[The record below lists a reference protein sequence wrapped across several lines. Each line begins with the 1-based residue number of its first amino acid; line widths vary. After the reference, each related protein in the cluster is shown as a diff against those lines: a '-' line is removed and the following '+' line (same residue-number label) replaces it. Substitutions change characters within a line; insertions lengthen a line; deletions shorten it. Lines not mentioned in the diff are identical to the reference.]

1 MCFYYKKNP
10 ARSMRYKNRTQC
22 FSWNLYYICKV
33 LNGNLQNLNLAGRSR
48 DITPEL
54 KNLKSKG
61 KLGLLFMIPPG
72 LAYNIKMIRRRGSWE
87 IGMFLQIKVN
97 NSKTK
102 NGCEVQNRIKLDLP
116 FIDPNHGPCVYIFKW
131 YALGKLKVLNEYWM
145 GYVIGI
151 WI

>member
-1 MCFYYKKNP
+1 VLAFHPYISSGHLYVCLGSILIAMCFYYKKNP

-61 KLGLLFMIPPG
+61 KLGLLFMILPG
-72 LAYNIKMIRRRGSWE
+72 LAYNIKMIRRRGS
-87 IGMFLQIKVN
+87 
-97 NSKTK
+97 
-102 NGCEVQNRIKLDLP
+102 
-116 FIDPNHGPCVYIFKW
+116 
-131 YALGKLKVLNEYWM
+131 
-145 GYVIGI
+145 
-151 WI
+151 